1 MAAKMRKSSR
11 KAKKRPEKEIG
22 ALKAGKVKI
31 SKAKL
36 TAFMKQLK
44 KQGITS
50 PKVRFVARHAPFM
63 RRAPILPA

>member
-11 KAKKRPEKEIG
+11 KVKKPPEKEVG

-36 TAFMKQLK
+36 TAFMKQLQ

-50 PKVRFVARHAPFM
+50 PKVRFVARNAPFM
-63 RRAPILPA
+63 RRAPILPV